1 MSTLTIK
8 ITKFEAQVE
17 DQKLRKA
24 QECQL
29 KEGKTT
35 MLTKDTKNDK
45 VKQNGKEELGELKTK
60 TERARKTQN
69 QKLPPESNSP

>member
-8 ITKFEAQVE
+8 NTKFEAQVE

-35 MLTKDTKNDK
+35 MLTKDIKNDK
-45 VKQNGKEELGELKTK
+45 PKQNGKEELKTK

-69 QKLPPESNSP
+69 QKLPSESNSP

>member
-29 KEGKTT
+29 KEEKTT
-35 MLTKDTKNDK
+35 MLTKDIKNDK
-45 VKQNGKEELGELKTK
+45 PKQNGKEELKTK
-60 TERARKTQN
+60 IERARKTQN
-69 QKLPPESNSP
+69 QKLPSESNSP